1 MGYDEQSQMWGTAPC
16 QARPNSPLVKT
27 FSGLRKYLMLGV
39 PPGKLVLGVPWYGYR
54 YPCLRLSAG
63 VCYIQRV
70 PFRGC
75 NCTDA
80 AGREFPYRD
89 VLKMLGE
96 ERTLRVSTN
105 LFCREIH

>member
-1 MGYDEQSQMWGTAPC
+1 MGYDEQSQMWGTATC
-16 QARPNSPLVKT
+16 QASPNSPLVKT

-96 ERTLRVSTN
+96 ERTLKVSTN